1 MEEKKTNSK
10 SHPVICPKCKYNRPV
25 ALSYCPHCRAEAQKQ
40 AQETKNDVLNSK
52 LLKDHVFKA
61 STKRE
66 DTEQKKQQTA
76 NGEKANKLK
85 RLPKAG
91 GKPTSRAKSAGKPV
105 RNKRANKG

>member
-25 ALSYCPHCRAEAQKQ
+25 ALTYCPHCKAMEK
-40 AQETKNDVLNSK
+40 EKESKNPILDNK
-52 LLKDHVFKA
+52 LLKEHVFKA

-85 RLPKAG
+85 RLPKTG
-91 GKPTSRAKSAGKPV
+91 GKPTSRAKKSNKPA
-105 RNKRANKG
+105 RNSRANKG

>member
-25 ALSYCPHCRAEAQKQ
+25 ALSYCPHCRAEEKKATSDFLANNFIKQ
-40 AQETKNDVLNSK
+40 
-52 LLKDHVFKA
+52 HVFKA

-91 GKPTSRAKSAGKPV
+91 GKPTSRAKKSNKPA
-105 RNKRANKG
+105 RNSRANKG

>member
-1 MEEKKTNSK
+1 MEEKKTNK

-25 ALSYCPHCRAEAQKQ
+25 ALTYCPHCKAEAQKQ

-52 LLKDHVFKA
+52 LLKEHVFKA
-61 STKRE
+61 STKGQN
-66 DTEQKKQQTA
+66 TEQKKQQTT
-76 NGEKANKLK
+76 NGQKANKLQ